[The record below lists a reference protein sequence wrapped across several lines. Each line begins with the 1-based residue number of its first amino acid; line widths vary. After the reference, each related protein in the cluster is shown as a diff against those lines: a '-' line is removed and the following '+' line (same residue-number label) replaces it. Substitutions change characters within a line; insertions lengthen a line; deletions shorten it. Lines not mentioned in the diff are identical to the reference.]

1 MPPTFFDLG
10 VPAEI
15 CAALDD
21 RGIST
26 PFPIQAATIADALAG
41 RDVCG
46 RAPTGSGK
54 TLAFGIPLVATVA
67 RSRPGHPRALVLAPT
82 RELAEQIMSELSA
95 IAGKV
100 RVGVVYGGVG
110 YGGQITALRRGVD
123 LLVACPGRLEDLI
136 SQGLVHLDEVDKVVI
151 DEADRM
157 ADMGFLP
164 VVRRLLDQTA
174 TPRQTVLF
182 SATLDGDVAQLTA
195 DHQRN
200 PVRHEVGDE
209 TPDITTAD
217 HVFWLAGAT
226 NRTELTIEAVN
237 AVWPAIVFSRTRHG
251 SDRLARQL
259 TQHGIATAAI
269 HGGRSQSQRTR
280 ALADFTQGRVQA
292 LVATD
297 VAARGIHVDG
307 VAAVIHYDPPEDHKT
322 YIHRSGRTARAGQGG
337 VVLSLVQPNQR
348 KDTSRLQRH
357 VGLDEPMVEPDPA
370 ALRARSDAVSPVGG
384 ARRPVP
390 PVPAPES
397 ERQAGNRNGRP
408 RSEGSGRGGNRHDR
422 PERRADGERRPPRGE
437 GQGDRPR
444 RNDARPERSDQ
455 PGAERNGADRNG
467 ADRNGADRNGADR
480 NGAERSRPKR
490 GGGLNLTSRV
500 RLSRDGDTAPG
511 SSAGPRRTSRSG
523 GESRGR
529 WSDGDG
535 RPARESRGG
544 RGDGGGRESSSAG
557 RGGAGSAGGPRSGAA
572 AGRPARSGSTAKSTA
587 TAGAGARAGKA
598 TGRGKA
604 QAGSGGRPS
613 SASNPAGNRKS
624 RRAHLQWS

>member
-1 MPPTFFDLG
+1 MSATFSDLG

-15 CAALDD
+15 CAALDK

-54 TLAFGIPLVATVA
+54 TLAFGIPLVATVE

-136 SQGLVHLDEVDKVVI
+136 SQGLVHLDEVDQVVI

-226 NRTELTIEAVN
+226 NRTELTIDAVN

-259 TQHGIATAAI
+259 TQNGIATAAI

-280 ALADFTQGRVQA
+280 ALADFTQGKVQA

-357 VGLDEPMVEPDPA
+357 VGLDEPMVEPDAA
-370 ALRARSDAVSPVGG
+370 ALRARSDAVSPIGG
-384 ARRPVP
+384 VRRPVP

-397 ERQAGNRNGRP
+397 ERRPANRNGRSRGEADG
-408 RSEGSGRGGNRHDR
+408 RSGNRHDR
-422 PERRADGERRPPRGE
+422 PERRTDGDRRPARGGPRPERDDRQAERRSRPAASGAD
-437 GQGDRPR
+437 DRPR
-444 RNDARPERSDQ
+444 RSSKPAAAEARPERS
-455 PGAERNGADRNG
+455 GAERD
-467 ADRNGADRNGADR
+467 
-480 NGAERSRPKR
+480 GAERARPKR
-490 GGGLNLTSRV
+490 GGLNLTSRS
-500 RLSRDGDTAPG
+500 RLSRDGGIAG
-511 SSAGPRRTSRSG
+511 STGQRRSG
-523 GESRGR
+523 APAGEARGR
-529 WSDGDG
+529 RADGSG
-535 RPARESRGG
+535 RDSE
-544 RGDGGGRESSSAG
+544 AG
-557 RGGAGSAGGPRSGAA
+557 RSGAGSPRRSGAGNGGSATNGGQRSGAA
-572 AGRPARSGSTAKSTA
+572 TGRPAS
-587 TAGAGARAGKA
+587 ARAGKA
-598 TGRGKA
+598 PGRSKA
-604 QAGSGGRPS
+604 AAGSGGRPS
-613 SASNPAGNRKS
+613 SSPNPGGNRKS
-624 RRAHLQWS
+624 RRAHLQWG